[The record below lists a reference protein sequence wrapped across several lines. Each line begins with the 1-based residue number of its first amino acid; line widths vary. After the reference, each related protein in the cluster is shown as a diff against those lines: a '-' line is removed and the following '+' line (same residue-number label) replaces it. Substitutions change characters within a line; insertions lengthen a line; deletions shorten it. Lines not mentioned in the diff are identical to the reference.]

1 MKENIGTKAVQ
12 SKRETTK
19 MDNWTMVVDLAQSA
33 FQVGKLAEES
43 MRQAVVL
50 IPKGNTDYQGIVLVE
65 VMWKVVAAILNRRL
79 TSSITYHDF
88 LHGFRAGRGTSTASL
103 EAKIL

>member
-50 IPKGNTDYQGIVLVE
+50 IPKGNTDYRGIGLME
-65 VMWKVVAAILNRRL
+65 VMWKIVAEILNSRL
-79 TSSITYHDF
+79 TASINFHNF
-88 LHGFRAGRGTSTASL
+88 LHGFQAGRGTGT
-103 EAKIL
+103 